1 MRWGR
6 EDINVASKRSASDDS
21 VRGRFHGRLDVVS
34 CQIEDEPSLARGTGD
49 NAVRGELH
57 FGSILLVTVAIV
69 VVGGHD
75 STSRCGSSCDYAVVV
90 HAVLVLRLM
99 LRLGGIEKDSSKSLF
114 RISSPIRPR
123 VKLIIH
129 FDDAIDDGH
138 LLALGARNVDG
149 SGHVIAVVRI
159 AASPVVESATI
170 LGSGSSSSTV
180 GSAVTVEPVFGD
192 EEIDDADEDVE
203 EDENGQDDGDDE
215 VDRDGLVIVVCGS
228 HDDGW
233 IGLGWVG
240 LPISG

>member
-6 EDINVASKRSASDDS
+6 EDINVTSKRSASDDS
-21 VRGRFHGRLDVVS
+21 VRGRFHGRLDIVS

-49 NAVRGELH
+49 DAVRGELH

-75 STSRCGSSCDYAVVV
+75 GTSRRSSSCDYAVVV
-90 HAVLVLRLM
+90 HAVLVLRLI
-99 LRLGGIEKDSSKSLF
+99 LRLGGVERDSSKGLF
-114 RISSPIRPR
+114 RISSPVRPHI
-123 VKLIIH
+123 KLVIH
-129 FDDAIDDGH
+129 FDDTVDDGH

-159 AASPVVESATI
+159 AASSVVESATI
-170 LGSGSSSSTV
+170 LGSGSGSSV
-180 GSAVTVEPVFGD
+180 GSAVAFEPVFGD
-192 EEIDDADEDVE
+192 EEIDNADEDVE

-215 VDRDGLVIVVCGS
+215 VDGDGLVIVVCGS

-233 IGLGWVG
+233 VGLGWIG
-240 LPISG
+240 LPISV